1 MRAGVQQTLQCRCM
15 PNKIAVA
22 ASFIPGFFTDGV
34 VVNSGD
40 RTVDSAHLRLTYS
53 SIDPTDVLQSALQ
66 PRIWPFSP
74 HFNTIF
80 GCSVAQGPARPY
92 VCAEAYSIKQNLAT
106 KAGILRCLLYNSI
119 TNTCNLKYSLF
130 P

>member
-1 MRAGVQQTLQCRCM
+1 MRAGVPQTLQCRCM

-22 ASFIPGFFTDGV
+22 ASFVPGFFTDGV

-66 PRIWPFSP
+66 LRIFPFRP
-74 HFNTIF
+74 TQHNLRVLC
-80 GCSVAQGPARPY
+80 GAGPYASLR
-92 VCAEAYSIKQNLAT
+92 VCRSLQY
-106 KAGILRCLLYNSI
+106 KAKSGN
-119 TNTCNLKYSLF
+119 
-130 P
+130 